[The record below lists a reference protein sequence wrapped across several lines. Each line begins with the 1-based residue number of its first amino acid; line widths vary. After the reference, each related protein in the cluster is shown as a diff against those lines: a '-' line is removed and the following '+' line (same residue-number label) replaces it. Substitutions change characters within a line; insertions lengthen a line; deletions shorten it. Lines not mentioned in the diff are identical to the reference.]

1 MRGAKYLAVGCGYWV
16 ALKNGLVDPDSA
28 RPLALGLAQS
38 NGRDTPDVAEE
49 FACETITNFGVE
61 KDFEASFVTSL
72 IPPCLVNDLG
82 LDIEVGKTLVRY
94 IVS

>member
-1 MRGAKYLAVGCGYWV
+1 MAET
-16 ALKNGLVDPDSA
+16 
-28 RPLALGLAQS
+28 RPMSPGEA
-38 NGRDTPDVAEE
+38 DEE
-49 FACETITNFGVE
+49 FACETITNSGVE

-94 IVS
+94 IVT